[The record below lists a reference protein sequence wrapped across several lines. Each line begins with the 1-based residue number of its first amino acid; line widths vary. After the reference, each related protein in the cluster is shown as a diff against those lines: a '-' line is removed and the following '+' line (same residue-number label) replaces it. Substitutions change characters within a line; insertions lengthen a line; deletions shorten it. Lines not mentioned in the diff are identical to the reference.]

1 MKRYRIETGNASGN
15 EDSDSS
21 VTSLPDE
28 LCCGES
34 LQQGRACT
42 SLDDSSRLTY
52 VLDYTGSTAVE
63 THNDSLNVSTM
74 AKPAFDE
81 SSNHASDHPLLCL
94 QDSSIYEKSRDLFQ
108 TKIQD
113 FSSSSQKLSS
123 ATHKTGSNICTTN
136 TSEKNPNMPTKKA
149 LIEIIDSPKKKKN
162 IIIQP
167 TYG

>member
-1 MKRYRIETGNASGN
+1 MLIGLTPRFQIDESSIEIEKMKRYQIKTGNTSGD
-15 EDSDSS
+15 EESDLSA
-21 VTSLPDE
+21 TSLPDE

-94 QDSSIYEKSRDLFQ
+94 QDSPIYGKSRDSFK

-113 FSSSSQKLSS
+113 FSSSSQKLNSV
-123 ATHKTGSNICTTN
+123 THKTSSNICTSN
-136 TSEKNPNMPTKKA
+136 TS
-149 LIEIIDSPKKKKN
+149 
-162 IIIQP
+162 
-167 TYG
+167 